1 MSIYSLTIRAEIAN
15 FSTIDF
21 QGVDNMLQALEPATI
36 AQDDSETLSENVFR
50 RIQAAIVKGEIAPGS
65 KISEPELARTYGISR
80 GPLREAI
87 HRLEGQRLLVRV
99 PHVGARVVSL
109 SHAELIEL
117 YEIRESL
124 EGMACRLAAER
135 MSDEDIAELRQVL
148 ETHERD
154 EAFQAGVG
162 YYQQEGDF
170 DFHYKIIQGSGNRTL
185 TQMLCGELYQ
195 LVRMYRIQ
203 FSATPNRPH
212 QAFAE
217 PHRIL
222 DAIADRDGELA
233 ELLMRRHIGA
243 SKRNI
248 PPHYQDSAQQTATP
262 RGESCAI
269 RPVQASVS
277 EMQLQANIL
286 CKGWVRS
293 TPIMRCWP
301 SVRVSRPSIYRV
313 EASQPGRWAYLIWVL
328 RVWTMY

>member
-1 MSIYSLTIRAEIAN
+1 MASFGA
-15 FSTIDF
+15 IDL
-21 QGVDNMLQALEPATI
+21 QGVDNMLQALEPVPIT
-36 AQDDSETLSENVFR
+36 QDDSETLSENVFR

-87 HRLEGQRLLVRV
+87 HRLEGQRLLVRI

-135 MSDEDIAELRQVL
+135 MSDEDIADLRRVL

-203 FSATPNRPH
+203 FSTTPNRPH

-217 PHRIL
+217 HHRIL

-248 PPHYQDSAQQTATP
+248 ARHYQDDAQQTATP
-262 RGESCAI
+262 RGES
-269 RPVQASVS
+269 
-277 EMQLQANIL
+277 
-286 CKGWVRS
+286 
-293 TPIMRCWP
+293 
-301 SVRVSRPSIYRV
+301 
-313 EASQPGRWAYLIWVL
+313 
-328 RVWTMY
+328 

>member
-1 MSIYSLTIRAEIAN
+1 MLDLAE
-15 FSTIDF
+15 SS
-21 QGVDNMLQALEPATI
+21 VQAP
-36 AQDDSETLSENVFR
+36 DDSETLSENVFR
-50 RIQAAIVKGEIAPGS
+50 RIQAAIIKGEIAPGS

-135 MSDEDIAELRQVL
+135 MTAEEIAELRGVL

-154 EAFQAGVG
+154 AAFQAGVG

-170 DFHYKIIQGSGNRTL
+170 DFHYRIIQGSGNKTL
-185 TQMLCGELYQ
+185 TQMLCGDLYQ

-203 FSATPNRPH
+203 FSATPNRPR

-217 PHRIL
+217 HHRIL

-243 SKRNI
+243 SRRNI
-248 PPHYQDSAQQTATP
+248 EQHYLNS
-262 RGESCAI
+262 S
-269 RPVQASVS
+269 
-277 EMQLQANIL
+277 LANQ
-286 CKGWVRS
+286 S
-293 TPIMRCWP
+293 
-301 SVRVSRPSIYRV
+301 
-313 EASQPGRWAYLIWVL
+313 SQ
-328 RVWTMY
+328 

>member
-1 MSIYSLTIRAEIAN
+1 MLDAVEA
-15 FSTIDF
+15 STA
-21 QGVDNMLQALEPATI
+21 VVE
-36 AQDDSETLSENVFR
+36 DSETLSENVFR

-135 MSDEDIAELRQVL
+135 MTAEQIDELRTVL
-148 ETHERD
+148 DTHERD
-154 EAFQAGVG
+154 AAFQAGVG

-170 DFHYKIIQGSGNRTL
+170 DFHYRIIQGSGNKTL
-185 TQMLCGELYQ
+185 SQMLCGELYQ

-203 FSATPNRPH
+203 FSTTPNRPR

-217 PHRIL
+217 HYRIL
-222 DAIADRDGELA
+222 DAIAERDGELA

-243 SKRNI
+243 SRRNI
-248 PPHYQDSAQQTATP
+248 ERHYQAAPD
-262 RGESCAI
+262 RGE
-269 RPVQASVS
+269 
-277 EMQLQANIL
+277 
-286 CKGWVRS
+286 K
-293 TPIMRCWP
+293 
-301 SVRVSRPSIYRV
+301 
-313 EASQPGRWAYLIWVL
+313 
-328 RVWTMY
+328 

>member
-1 MSIYSLTIRAEIAN
+1 MLDTLDFSSTLQQADNATLAEH
-15 FSTIDF
+15 
-21 QGVDNMLQALEPATI
+21 
-36 AQDDSETLSENVFR
+36 VFR
-50 RIQAAIVKGEIAPGS
+50 SIQAAIVKGEIAPGS

-87 HRLEGQRLLVRV
+87 HRLEGQKLLVRI

-135 MSDEDIAELRQVL
+135 MSDTEIEELRRVL
-148 ETHERD
+148 GTHERD

-170 DFHYKIIQGSGNRTL
+170 DFHYRIIQGSGNRTL
-185 TQMLCGELYQ
+185 AKLLCDELYQ

-217 PHRIL
+217 HHRIL

-233 ELLMRRHIGA
+233 ELLMRRHIAA
-243 SKRNI
+243 SKRNVER
-248 PPHYQDSAQQTATP
+248 HFRGVLQHTP
-262 RGESCAI
+262 SERGNA
-269 RPVQASVS
+269 
-277 EMQLQANIL
+277 
-286 CKGWVRS
+286 
-293 TPIMRCWP
+293 
-301 SVRVSRPSIYRV
+301 
-313 EASQPGRWAYLIWVL
+313 
-328 RVWTMY
+328 

>member
-1 MSIYSLTIRAEIAN
+1 MMSSLG
-15 FSTIDF
+15 SP
-21 QGVDNMLQALEPATI
+21 LI
-36 AQDDSETLSENVFR
+36 AQDESETLSEHVFR

-109 SHAELIEL
+109 DHAELVEL

-124 EGMACRLAAER
+124 EGMACRLAAQR
-135 MSDEDIAELRQVL
+135 MSQAEISELRRL
-148 ETHERD
+148 LDMHEKD
-154 EAFQAGVG
+154 ADFQAGVG

-170 DFHYKIIQGSGNRTL
+170 DFHYRIIQGSGNRTL
-185 TQMLCGELYQ
+185 TQMLCGEMYQ

-203 FSATPNRPH
+203 FSATPNRPR

-217 PHRIL
+217 HHRIL

-248 PPHYQDSAQQTATP
+248 ERHYSAPAEQGAATTLSTK
-262 RGESCAI
+262 RGES
-269 RPVQASVS
+269 
-277 EMQLQANIL
+277 
-286 CKGWVRS
+286 
-293 TPIMRCWP
+293 
-301 SVRVSRPSIYRV
+301 
-313 EASQPGRWAYLIWVL
+313 
-328 RVWTMY
+328 

>member
-1 MSIYSLTIRAEIAN
+1 MLEVIESIDT
-15 FSTIDF
+15 
-21 QGVDNMLQALEPATI
+21 LQE
-36 AQDDSETLSENVFR
+36 DSETLSEQVFR

-87 HRLEGQRLLVRV
+87 HRLEGQKLLVRI

-135 MSDEDIAELRQVL
+135 MTQKEIDELRQVL
-148 ETHERD
+148 DLHEQD
-154 EAFQAGVG
+154 EAFKAGVG

-170 DFHYKIIQGSGNRTL
+170 DFHYRIIQGSGNKTL

-195 LVRMYRIQ
+195 LVRMYRLQ
-203 FSATPNRPH
+203 FSATPKRPR

-217 PHRIL
+217 HHRIL

-248 PPHYQDSAQQTATP
+248 ERHYTLSKGQGALSKTAKN
-262 RGESCAI
+262 RGES
-269 RPVQASVS
+269 
-277 EMQLQANIL
+277 
-286 CKGWVRS
+286 
-293 TPIMRCWP
+293 
-301 SVRVSRPSIYRV
+301 
-313 EASQPGRWAYLIWVL
+313 
-328 RVWTMY
+328 